1 MCARCLDGGGGC
13 LEVVG
18 RLSGRLRW
26 LSGGCG
32 EGVGRL
38 SGGCGEAVWMVSGDC
53 L

>member
-1 MCARCLDGGGGC
+1 MVGEDGWKLSVGCLVGGGGC
-13 LEVVG
+13 L
-18 RLSGRLRW
+18 
-26 LSGGCG
+26 